1 LAFIPSTL
9 VAFPAVATEAEFD
22 LGCAAHEAPRAALLS
37 LLLLLPIG
45 KLLPASSRCGE
56 LAHT

>member
-9 VAFPAVATEAEFD
+9 VAFPAVATEAESD
-22 LGCAAHEAPRAALLS
+22 LACAATRAALLS

-56 LAHT
+56 LART